1 MHFNPLVI
9 WRDWKNPRDV
19 VPDEERA
26 KLLKRTTAYKQN
38 PLMKPIK
45 LALSGTEK
53 MLGGLCMADNIVIV
67 LRKRG

>member
-9 WRDWKNPRDV
+9 YRDWKNPRDF

-38 PLMKPIK
+38 PAMKPIK
-45 LALSGTEK
+45 LALSATEK
-53 MLGGLCMADNIVIV
+53 ILGKLNLADNIVVV
-67 LRKRG
+67 LKKL